1 MQIVKCISRIACRR
15 YRRTCIK
22 CSKKRKEQAL
32 VKTSSEMH
40 LRVFLHGPDP
50 SRGNGKI
57 RLWKRKELCISF
69 HGSCAFTFFF

>member
-1 MQIVKCISRIACRR
+1 M

-22 CSKKRKEQAL
+22 CSKKIKEQVL

-40 LRVFLHGPDP
+40 VRVFLHGLDP

-57 RLWKRKELCISF
+57 RLWGKKKK
-69 HGSCAFTFFF
+69 SCASASMGPGHLFFFSKQWKL